1 MKARKKLCHCK
12 MSGIVQNVIVQID
25 DLLHTH
31 LTKLDGALS
40 HVKGTVGI
48 GVRDGTIGHLLNGD
62 ASNIVAFAAQKN
74 MGLFNLMILRRPF
87 GVNVLKSNAAS
98 TDIDNLT
105 QFI

>member
-1 MKARKKLCHCK
+1 

-48 GVRDGTIGHLLNGD
+48 GVGDGTIGHLLNGD

-74 MGLFNLMILRRPF
+74 MGLFYVMILWRSC
-87 GVNVLKSNAAS
+87 GSNVLKSDAPS
-98 TDIDNLT
+98 TDIDNLS
-105 QFI
+105 